1 MRIFLDK
8 KMIIEILEKYYQ
20 EQLDITGKIN
30 ITADKQFGSYGF
42 SDIEES
48 LIKIEL
54 IGSINLL
61 GKKQKTKV
69 TITTDEMLEAI
80 KYYIEQEGYIFKG
93 YELDKGLHEETTG
106 YGLSEET
113 KKTPYFNGVQINVD
127 TKNKIKEMKK
137 NEY

>member
-8 KMIIEILEKYYQ
+8 EIITEIIEKYYQ
-20 EQLDITGKIN
+20 EQFDIIGKVN

-54 IGSINLL
+54 IGNINLL
-61 GKKQKTKV
+61 GKKQKTKI
-69 TITTDEMLEAI
+69 TITTDEMLKAI
-80 KYYIEQEGYIFKG
+80 KYYIEQEGYVYKG
-93 YELDKGLHEETTG
+93 YELDKGLHEETIG

-113 KKTPYFNGVQINVD
+113 KKNPYFNGVQINVD
-127 TKNKIKEMKK
+127 TKNKTKEMKK